1 MTRIVVTRRPPGS
14 AVERLEDAGTVWT
27 WPEDRAMPRDR
38 LLEETHEADGLLCM
52 LTDSIDAEVLDAAP
66 RLRTISTMAVGTD
79 NIDLAGCTRKGIA
92 VGHTPDVLTEATAD
106 MAFALLLTAARRV
119 VEGAD
124 YVKAG
129 RWQRWE
135 PTLLLGAQVH
145 ATTLGIIGLGRI
157 GTAVAKRAVGFEM
170 QIRYSS
176 RSRRLET
183 ETALG
188 VEHRTLEALL
198 EEADHVLVACPLA
211 TETHHLIGMNAFR
224 RMKPTATLTNIARG
238 AIVDPRALEWA
249 LRTGEIAAAAL
260 DVTDPEPIPPDD
272 PLLTLS
278 NCVVVPHLGSAT
290 VATRVAMADLAAEN
304 LIAGLRGD
312 PMPACANP
320 EVYRPQQRR

>member
-1 MTRIVVTRRPPGS
+1 M
-14 AVERLEDAGTVWT
+14 ERLENAGTVWT
-27 WPEDRAMPRDR
+27 WPEDRALPRER
-38 LLEETHEADGLLCM
+38 LLAEVREADGLLCM
-52 LTDSIDAEVLDAAP
+52 LTDSIDTEVLDVAP
-66 RLRTISTMAVGTD
+66 RLRAISTMAVGTD
-79 NIDLAGCTRKGIA
+79 NIDLAACTQRGIA

-129 RWQRWE
+129 KWRRWE
-135 PTLLLGAQVH
+135 PALLLGAQVH

-157 GTAVAKRAVGFEM
+157 GTAVARRAVGFEM
-170 QIRYSS
+170 RVRYNS
-176 RSRRLET
+176 RNRHPEA
-183 ETALG
+183 EAALG
-188 VEHRTLEALL
+188 VGHRTLQALL
-198 EEADHVLVACPLA
+198 EEADHVLVACPLTA
-211 TETHHLIGMNAFR
+211 ETHHLIGMDAFR

-272 PLLTLS
+272 PLLTLT
-278 NCVVVPHLGSAT
+278 NCVIVPHLGSAT
-290 VATRVAMADLAAEN
+290 VATRIAMADLATEN

-320 EVYRPQQRR
+320 EVYRQQERR